1 MPASAI
7 GCKRHVPDPSPWDCL
22 DLSTD
27 IKDYQN
33 TSTNLSK
40 KTYPYQNPIKKPLI
54 STFPIKGKGKLG
66 LRRVGNGKKTPTD
79 CEKEN
84 SEKRWGKGD
93 FPEFGMNAI
102 QEHAALENC

>member
-1 MPASAI
+1 MQTTCAWPFAL
-7 GCKRHVPDPSPWDCL
+7 R
-22 DLSTD
+22 LSWSKHRYKQ

-66 LRRVGNGKKTPTD
+66 LRRVGNGKKTLTD

>member
-1 MPASAI
+1 M
-7 GCKRHVPDPSPWDCL
+7 
-22 DLSTD
+22 
-27 IKDYQN
+27 
-33 TSTNLSK
+33 
-40 KTYPYQNPIKKPLI
+40 
-54 STFPIKGKGKLG
+54 
-66 LRRVGNGKKTPTD
+66 GNGKKTPTD